1 MFAFLG
7 ELFVSFL
14 YHRRGFA
21 WKCQLSL
28 VSMRI
33 GYDEPQKTFSRLCEG
48 VHGGPYSAGWV

>member
-1 MFAFLG
+1 MFASLG

-33 GYDEPQKTFSRLCEG
+33 GYDEPQKTFSRLGES
-48 VHGGPYSAGWV
+48 VYGGLQLAGRA